1 MVYVVLFD
9 NDCSVLYD
17 RVPISEVPV
26 MTDREYF
33 TRGCTALLDALGG
46 AIHHIGNV
54 HKYAREEDVPEHT
67 VFVITTDGLENA
79 SRKFTYGK
87 VRSMVEAKK
96 QAGWEFIF
104 LGANIDAVKEARRYG
119 IMEDKAVTYVNDR
132 EGNAAVYDSMQAAV
146 TSARKLGR
154 AIPGWKQAV
163 EDDVKRRK

>member
-1 MVYVVLFD
+1 MVKH
-9 NDCSVLYD
+9 
-17 RVPISEVPV
+17 EQ
-26 MTDREYF
+26 E
-33 TRGCTALLDALGG
+33 
-46 AIHHIGNV
+46 
-54 HKYAREEDVPEHT
+54 KY
-67 VFVITTDGLENA
+67 
-79 SRKFTYGK
+79 
-87 VRSMVEAKK
+87 
-96 QAGWEFIF
+96 GWEFIF